1 MRELPQLEERVPSIV
16 TEPDL
21 QRIRYEWRAEIA
33 QSELRMTKWMF
44 ITAIGVVSVILFAA
58 MPPLH
63 GIGGLLFIV
72 GSAGQMYAVARM

>member
-1 MRELPQLEERVPSIV
+1 
-16 TEPDL
+16 
-21 QRIRYEWRAEIA
+21 
-33 QSELRMTKWMF
+33 MTKWMF